1 MDAQRTLRR
10 HISCVG
16 IGLHS
21 GNKVNLTLKPAPADF
36 GIRFRRTDLGNLE
49 VPATVRHLAGIQ
61 LATGLAHNEVSVET
75 VEHLLAALVSLGID
89 NVIVEL
95 NSPEVPIMDGS
106 AAPFIYLIQEAGVKA
121 LQAPR
126 KYLKIV
132 RPIMISRGD
141 KRIALYP
148 SEHFK
153 VTYSISYDHPLLRH
167 QSRTL
172 RITEESFIEELAPAR
187 TFTFLKDVEMLR
199 QNGLALG
206 GSLENAIVLGE
217 TGVLNNALRFE
228 DEFVRH
234 KILDAVGDLAL
245 VGYPVIGHLFAHRA
259 GHALHTEFA
268 AKILEETHAWRF
280 VESPD
285 TVAVPAAFGAKAHV
299 PRLARLTTVTEVRTP
314 PSDREA
320 TRKDGPRG
328 GVAQVFRPA
337 HMPVTMKPFWPTR
350 PSGSSRSCSRSRIA
364 CATSSGAASSRAA
377 ARRSSRTRTSFERW
391 IACCGARPS
400 GPAST
405 RCCRSSSAPTP
416 TGGSRP
422 ICGSPAIGG

>member
-10 HISCVG
+10 QISCAG

-21 GNKVNLTLKPAPADF
+21 GNKVTLTLKPAAPDF
-36 GIRFRRTDLGNLE
+36 GVRFRRTDLGEHE
-49 VPATVRHLAGIQ
+49 VPASVQHLTAIQ
-61 LATGLAHNEVSVET
+61 LATGLSRNNVSVET
-75 VEHLLAALVSLGID
+75 VEHLLSALVSLGVD
-89 NVIVEL
+89 NVLVEL

-106 AAPFIYLIQEAGVKA
+106 AAPFIYLIQEAGLKS
-121 LQAPR
+121 LGTSR

-132 RPIMISRGD
+132 RPIALSRGD

-172 RITEESFIEELAPAR
+172 RITEESFIEEIAPAR

-206 GSLENAIVLGE
+206 GSLENAVVLGE

-245 VGYPVIGHLFAHRA
+245 VGYPVIGHLVAHRA

-268 AKILEETHAWRF
+268 AKILDESHAWRL
-280 VESPD
+280 VDSAHEIAIPSASP
-285 TVAVPAAFGAKAHV
+285 VSAPAA
-299 PRLARLTTVTEVRTP
+299 RLAN
-314 PSDREA
+314 
-320 TRKDGPRG
+320 
-328 GVAQVFRPA
+328 
-337 HMPVTMKPFWPTR
+337 
-350 PSGSSRSCSRSRIA
+350 
-364 CATSSGAASSRAA
+364 
-377 ARRSSRTRTSFERW
+377 
-391 IACCGARPS
+391 
-400 GPAST
+400 
-405 RCCRSSSAPTP
+405 
-416 TGGSRP
+416 
-422 ICGSPAIGG
+422 